1 MFGRLKLKQ
10 RMYLQ
15 LFLAV
20 LPLAVVFFFQMSS
33 TSDLPAK
40 VDKVLS
46 VYDLSLKASTSYK
59 NFLNGVGDA
68 VDTGTFSSNA
78 LGHLDETQKL
88 IAALLLASP
97 SPEIRTSAE
106 SLAKL
111 RKHLPPATPLASVTP
126 LKSEINAI
134 DKALTEKISEI
145 KAQLSE
151 LVNDDAKASRAKN
164 QISVIAA
171 LVTLLM
177 LALIIRQMVNGVT
190 KPIALAV
197 NAAQH
202 VSEGDLTSLIEVDR
216 HDEIGNLQQALYD
229 MNDALILIVDEVRT
243 ASQEITAGTSEMV
256 SGNSDLSART
266 EQQSINLEKT
276 AASME
281 QLSTAVAQNADNS
294 RQANELAQNASAV
307 ATKGGKIVAQVVETM
322 ELINESSSQVVEI
335 VAVIEEIAFQTNI
348 LALNAAVEAARAGE
362 QGRGFAVVASEVR
375 NLAQRSAAAAKKIKS
390 MIEHSTD
397 QVSGGTKLV
406 KQAGSTMQEIVTAVN
421 RVTGMMAEIQIASA
435 EQKSGIQQVSDAVQ
449 QMNEVTQQNAALV
462 EEATAISSAVLE
474 QTKNLSIAVEKFKIP
489 GVEQSYQEDSKGY
502 LALP

>member
-46 VYDLSLKASTSYK
+46 IYDLSLKASTSYK

-68 VDTGTFSSNA
+68 VDTGTFSNKA
-78 LGHLDETQKL
+78 LSQLDETQKL
-88 IAALLLASP
+88 TAALLLASP
-97 SPEIRTSAE
+97 SPEIKTSAE

-111 RKHLPPATPLASVTP
+111 KEALAASNSIASVTP

-134 DKALTEKISEI
+134 DKALTEKIGEI
-145 KAQLSE
+145 KAQLSS
-151 LVNDDAKASRAKN
+151 LVNDDAKSSRVKN

-202 VSEGDLTSLIEVDR
+202 VSEGNLTSLIEVDR

-243 ASQEITAGTSEMV
+243 ASQEIAAGTSEMV

-406 KQAGSTMQEIVTAVN
+406 KQAGSTMQDIVTAVN

-435 EQKSGIQQVSDAVQ
+435 EQKDGILQVSDAVQ

-462 EEATAISSAVLE
+462 EEATAISTAVLE
-474 QTKNLSIAVEKFKIP
+474 QTKNLSTAVEKFKVP
-489 GVEQSYQEDSKGY
+489 GVEQSYREDSKGF

>member
-68 VDTGTFSSNA
+68 VDTGTFSNKA
-78 LGHLDETQKL
+78 LGQLDETQKL
-88 IAALLLASP
+88 VAALLLASP
-97 SPEIRTSAE
+97 SPEIRASAE

-111 RKHLPPATPLASVTP
+111 KEALAASNSIASVTP
-126 LKSEINAI
+126 FKSEINAI

-145 KAQLSE
+145 KAQLSG

-171 LVTLLM
+171 LITLLM

-202 VSEGDLTSLIEVDR
+202 VSEGNLTSLIEVDR

-462 EEATAISSAVLE
+462 EEATAISSAVLD
-474 QTKNLSIAVEKFKIP
+474 QTKNLSTAVEKFKIP

>member
-1 MFGRLKLKQ
+1 
-10 RMYLQ
+10 MYLQ

-20 LPLAVVFFFQMSS
+20 LPLAVVFFFQMTS

-46 VYDLSLKASTSYK
+46 VYDLSLKASTAYK

-68 VDTGTFSSNA
+68 VDTGTFSNNA
-78 LGHLDETQKL
+78 LNHLDETQKL
-88 IAALLLASP
+88 TAALLLASP
-97 SPEIRTSAE
+97 SSEIKISAD

-111 RKHLPPATPLASVTP
+111 KEALAASNSIASVTP

-134 DKALTEKISEI
+134 DKALTEKIEEI
-145 KAQLSE
+145 KAQLSR
-151 LVNDDAKASRAKN
+151 LVSDDAKASRVKN

-190 KPIALAV
+190 KPMALAV

-229 MNDALILIVDEVRT
+229 MNDALILIVDEVRS

-281 QLSTAVAQNADNS
+281 ELSTAVAQNADNS

-307 ATKGGKIVAQVVETM
+307 ATKGGKIVAQVVDTM

-390 MIEHSTD
+390 MIENSTD
-397 QVSGGTKLV
+397 KVRDGTKLV
-406 KQAGSTMQEIVTAVN
+406 KQAGSTMQDIVTAVN

-462 EEATAISSAVLE
+462 EEATAISTAVLE
-474 QTKNLSIAVEKFKIP
+474 QTKNLSTAVEKFKIP
-489 GVEQSYQEDSKGY
+489 GVEQSYQEDAKGY